1 MHQTFHNIST
11 RGVSM
16 RTFEP
21 FGTNR
26 VKTRTII
33 SKIDVDRIHLQGY
46 QSDNSLKRRAWRI
59 QTLNSTIV
67 QRFILIG
74 QQF

>member
-1 MHQTFHNIST
+1 MHLTFHKIST

-21 FGTNR
+21 FGTDGI
-26 VKTRTII
+26 KTRTII
-33 SKIDVDRIHLQGY
+33 SKIDIDCIHLQGH
-46 QSDNSLKRRAWRI
+46 QSDNSLKRRTRRI

-74 QQF
+74 Q